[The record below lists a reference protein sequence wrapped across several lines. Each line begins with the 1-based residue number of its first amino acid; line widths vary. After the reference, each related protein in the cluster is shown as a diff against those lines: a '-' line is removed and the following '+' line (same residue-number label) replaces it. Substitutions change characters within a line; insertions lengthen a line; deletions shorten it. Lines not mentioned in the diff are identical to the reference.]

1 MRYAFDLRVGGY
13 LRAANGREPALFYPM
28 FRQNEIVFNP
38 TMVYASKFLNVP
50 RMLITRFGYPKLRI
64 SLFFARFILPSVI
77 RRTIETVDTYYT
89 RISKSKKQE
98 DEKGEVKFLQGQV
111 TKACR

>member
-13 LRAANGREPALFYPM
+13 LRATKSREPALFYPM

-38 TMVYASKFLNVP
+38 TMVYTLKFLNVP

-64 SLFFARFILPSVI
+64 SLFLARFILSSVI
-77 RRTIETVDTYYT
+77 RKTIETVDMYYT
-89 RISKSKKQE
+89 RISNSKKKQE
-98 DEKGEVKFLQGQV
+98 NEKGKVKSL
-111 TKACR
+111 